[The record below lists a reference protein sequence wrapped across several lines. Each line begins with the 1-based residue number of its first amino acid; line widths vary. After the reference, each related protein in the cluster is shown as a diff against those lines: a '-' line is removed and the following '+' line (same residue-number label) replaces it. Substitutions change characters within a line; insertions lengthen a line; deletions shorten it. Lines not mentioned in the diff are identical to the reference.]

1 MIYKNM
7 DGLRSLHCSN
17 TKGKFNYHA
26 LSDVD
31 ADFSSDVYNIALAIN
46 PSNIPVKTI
55 KFKFL

>member
-1 MIYKNM
+1 M